1 MFGNKTPARF
11 IRAFSQKVAGKNEI
25 LIDTVTGVNYFFH
38 QDDKNP
44 QCGGLT
50 PLLGPDGKPVV
61 TPHEQLPR

>member
-1 MFGNKTPARF
+1 MFGGKEPARF
-11 IRAFSQKVAGKNEI
+11 VRVYSQKVAGKNEI

-38 QDDKNP
+38 QDDKNA

-61 TPHEQLPR
+61 TPPELLPK